1 MPHFPYFPHP
11 RRYNTLRLLGYRY
24 NSVFKLCAVTMVTD
38 LRRPLFADL
47 KLAKSVLAS
56 LLSDQTLALMRV
68 KAFNLMP
75 DHLHLLAGVR
85 QPEFNLP
92 SLLGRFESYTTQ
104 LYWQRSREIV
114 DSRQVCLPPTS
125 VARTDPKD
133 ARPLLGP
140 VLEWRATLRPEIVEL
155 KNWPS
160 LKPDQFLR
168 KRLWQT
174 KFFDHI
180 IRNDTDLQENLDYI
194 AMNPVKAGYVTRP
207 QFYPYTGFLY

>member
-11 RRYNTLRLLGYRY
+11 RRYNTLRLLGYHY

-114 DSRQVCLPPTS
+114 DSRLVCLPPTS

-140 VLEWRATLRPEIVEL
+140 VLEWRAILRPEIVEL